1 VSHKSYVRMTI
12 FILLVMF
19 AALIPLQVRAG
30 GVCGGA
36 YTVESGDTV
45 DKLAAMCGTTA
56 SAIYAANPGLKEPLT
71 AGQVITIPGLFYG
84 ATITPTIT
92 PMPAAATPTPT
103 VTGQPAG
110 VVNNYYT
117 YNYYNYST
125 VPVVTPAAMVSTG
138 TYVVQA
144 GDTFAGIAY
153 SFGVSI
159 NDLWAANPYIVD
171 INVLYVGQ
179 VLNIPYWYVPSPGI
193 TVVVV
198 DGSSSAPTEEPSPIS
213 YDGTIPKNAPHGTV
227 RLVNKSDGE
236 VYISLRTTRADGTN
250 AINEYPVKGTVV
262 TSIPGGWIDYVAWV
276 GGIKF
281 TGGFQLKEDTIHTI
295 TFNRSKVVVD

>member
-1 VSHKSYVRMTI
+1 MSHKSYIRTTI
-12 FILLVMF
+12 LTALALL
-19 AALIPLQVRAG
+19 AALIPLQVQAG

-36 YTVESGDTV
+36 YTVEKGDTV
-45 DKLAAMCGTTA
+45 NSLAAMCGTTA
-56 SAIYAANPGLKEPLT
+56 SAIFAANPGLKEPLT
-71 AGQVITIPGLFYG
+71 VGQVITIPGLNSG
-84 ATITPTIT
+84 AAITQT
-92 PMPAAATPTPT
+92 PVMVTVTPAPT

-117 YNYYNYST
+117 YNYYNYSS
-125 VPVVTPAAMVSTG
+125 VPVVTPAAVISTS

-153 SFGVSI
+153 SFGVST

-179 VLNIPYWYVPSPGI
+179 VLNIPYWYAPAPGI
-193 TVVVV
+193 SAVIVDSSGTVV
-198 DGSSSAPTEEPSPIS
+198 DEPSPIS
-213 YDGTIPKNAPHGTV
+213 YDGTIPKNAPQGTV

-236 VYISLRTTRADGTN
+236 VYISLRTSRADGTN
-250 AINEYPVKGTVV
+250 AIYEYPVKNTVV
-262 TSIPGGWIDYVAWV
+262 VGNPVGWIDYVAWV

>member
-1 VSHKSYVRMTI
+1 MSHKSYIRMTI
-12 FILLVMF
+12 LVVLAML

-36 YTVESGDTV
+36 YTVEAGDTV
-45 DKLAAMCGTTA
+45 EKLAAMCGTTA
-56 SAIYAANPGLKEPLT
+56 SAIYAANPGLKEPL
-71 AGQVITIPGLFYG
+71 AVGQVITIPGLNYG
-84 ATITPTIT
+84 ATITPT
-92 PMPAAATPTPT
+92 PALATAIPTA
-103 VTGQPAG
+103 TGQPSA

-117 YNYYNYST
+117 YNYYGT
-125 VPVVTPAAMVSTG
+125 VPVVTPAAVVSPS

>member
-1 VSHKSYVRMTI
+1 MFHKSYVRMTL
-12 FILLVMF
+12 FILLAML

-36 YTVESGDTV
+36 YTVEAGDTV
-45 DKLAAMCGTTA
+45 EKLATMCGTTA
-56 SAIYAANPGLKEPLT
+56 SAIYAANPGLKEPLA
-71 AGQVITIPGLFYG
+71 AGQVITIPGLNYG
-84 ATITPTIT
+84 ATV
-92 PMPAAATPTPT
+92 TPTPVT
-103 VTGQPAG
+103 ATAIPTTTGQPPA

-117 YNYYNYST
+117 YNYYGT
-125 VPVVTPAAMVSTG
+125 TPVVTPAAVVSPS

-193 TVVVV
+193 TAVLV

-250 AINEYPVKGTVV
+250 AINEYPVNGTVV